1 MLARDQAMPEAG
13 TVVLVRYWKQAD
25 KREGAVRTGDDPEAV
40 HDMRVAVRR
49 LRAALALFAPWYPR
63 KEARGMAAD
72 LRRLGRTLGAVRD
85 LEVLLSDAQG
95 AAASL
100 PDADLSGLLAHW
112 EEEHAAA
119 RGTLLSYLDGR
130 DYHRFRRRVEAF
142 LETHGAAGATGQ
154 GEASRDAQGGRGAA
168 VTPSRVCDV
177 LPAEVWSRY
186 GAVHAYAPALAD
198 ASLERL
204 HRLRIAGKRL
214 RYLLEAFAE
223 VLGDDVQAAIQPLKE
238 LQDALGTLNDAHV
251 ATGLLEAFGHAH
263 AGAVDGIAPYLE
275 YQQAAMVAARAR
287 FEQVWPELMGEP
299 VRKRLAASVVS
310 L

>member
-1 MLARDQAMPEAG
+1 MLTRDQSMPEAG
-13 TVVLVRYWKQAD
+13 TVVLARYWQQAD
-25 KREGAVRTGDDPEAV
+25 KREGAVRTGGDPEAI

-49 LRAALALFAPWYPR
+49 LRAALAFFAPWYPR
-63 KEARGMAAD
+63 KEAAGLAAD

-85 LEVLLSDAQG
+85 LEVLLSDAQR

-112 EEEHAAA
+112 EAGHVAA
-119 RGTLLSYLDGR
+119 RGTLVGYLDSR

-142 LETHGAAGATGQ
+142 LETHRETGAIGQREAGQ
-154 GEASRDAQGGRGAA
+154 DARGGRGAA

-186 GAVHAYAPALAD
+186 GAVHAYAPVLAA

-223 VLGDDVQAAIQPLKE
+223 VLGEDVQGVIQPLKE
-238 LQDALGTLNDAHV
+238 LQDALGTLHDADV
-251 ATGLLEAFGHAH
+251 ATGLLQTYGGGH
-263 AGAVDGIAPYLE
+263 AGATDGIAPYVE
-275 YQQAAMVAARAR
+275 YQQAAMAAARSH
-287 FEQVWPELMGEP
+287 FEQIWPTLVGEA
-299 VRKRLAASVVS
+299 VRKQLAESVAS